1 MPDIISHSMTNRSNL
16 RRHGLF
22 DARVPRFTS
31 YPPATR
37 FTDAIGP
44 DDYAI
49 WLAQVP
55 SEAAISLY
63 VHVPF
68 CRRLCWFCAC
78 RTQGTKTGAALGG
91 YVGSLLAEAALIRRH
106 LPRHIRIARLHL
118 GGGTPTILPPELM
131 HRLLG
136 GLDRVFGLGGMEEFS
151 VEIDPTE
158 CDLPRLETLAG
169 YGLNRVSIG
178 IQDFEPRVQEAI
190 GRAQSLKITTETI
203 DALRGLGIEAINLD
217 LLYGLPHQTR
227 DTLSRTLDHVLTLAP
242 SRLALYGYAHVPWVS
257 KRQVMIPSDALPSP
271 EERLDLT
278 ELAQRR
284 LLGAG
289 FRQIGI
295 DHFARPR
302 DSLAIAATERRLA
315 RSFQGYTDDRTPV
328 LIGLGASSIS
338 HHPAGYAQ
346 NEPSTGRYQGRV
358 AKGELPMARGV
369 SLTETDLLV
378 GRMVE
383 SLMCYHDLRIAEF
396 GAEANEAAARAAQ
409 LAQDFADCVEF
420 DGEVLRVRPWAR
432 PLTRIMAASM
442 GSAGEPGQ
450 RFSSAV

>member
-1 MPDIISHSMTNRSNL
+1 MSNRSNL

-37 FTDAIGP
+37 FDAAVGAG
-44 DDYAI
+44 DYAG
-49 WLAQVP
+49 WLEQVG
-55 SEAAISLY
+55 SEADISLY

-78 RTQGTKTGAALGG
+78 RTQGTRTGAPLAG
-91 YVGSLLAEAALIRRH
+91 YVASVLAEAAIIRRH
-106 LPRHIRIARLHL
+106 LPSGIRVSRLHL
-118 GGGTPTILPPELM
+118 GGGTPTILPPALI
-131 HRLLG
+131 HQLLE
-136 GLDRVFGLGGMEEFS
+136 GLDRVLGLGRLEEFS

-169 YGLNRVSIG
+169 YGLSRASIG

-190 GRAQSLKITTETI
+190 GRAQSLRITTEVI
-203 DALRGLGIEAINLD
+203 DSLRGLGIGSINLD
-217 LLYGLPHQTR
+217 LLYGLPHQTL
-227 DTLSRTLDHVLTLAP
+227 DSLSRTLDHVLAIDP
-242 SRLALYGYAHVPWVS
+242 DRLALYGYAHVPWMS
-257 KRQVMIPSDALPSP
+257 KRQVMIPADALPSP
-271 EERLDLT
+271 EARLDLT
-278 ELAQRR
+278 ERAQRR

-295 DHFARPR
+295 DHFARPG
-302 DSLAIAATERRLA
+302 DALAIAATERRLA
-315 RSFQGYTDDRTPV
+315 RSFQGYTDDRAPV

-346 NEPSTGRYQGRV
+346 NEPSTGPYQARV
-358 AKGELPMARGV
+358 AAGHLPIARGTV
-369 SLTETDLLV
+369 LSEADRIV

-383 SLMCYHDLRIAEF
+383 SLMCHHDIRLDELGPLTGEAKARIV
-396 GAEANEAAARAAQ
+396 Q
-409 LAQDFADCVEF
+409 LAQDFDDCIDF
-420 DGEVLRVRPWAR
+420 DGAVLRVRPWAW
-432 PLTRIMAASM
+432 PLTRIMAAAL

-450 RFSSAV
+450 RFSAAV